1 MPFHL
6 SEKLLLGFLLAM
18 NLLSF
23 CLMGLDKRRAV
34 KGQWRISERALLLFG
49 FFGGSLGGLLGMFL
63 FRHKTKHRKFTVL
76 MPLFLVFHM
85 ALLCLRNIMSPFAL
99 KPAAVPGT
107 PLNRLSTLFTG
118 PACLLDK
125 S

>member
-1 MPFHL
+1 VPAAFGWAL
-6 SEKLLLGFLLAM
+6 SG
-18 NLLSF
+18 
-23 CLMGLDKRRAV
+23 
-34 KGQWRISERALLLFG
+34 
-49 FFGGSLGGLLGMFL
+49 
-63 FRHKTKHRKFTVL
+63 
-76 MPLFLVFHM
+76 
-85 ALLCLRNIMSPFAL
+85 RNIMSPFAL